1 MDVEL
6 TSQIT
11 KAINEQLP
19 AQVGQVLKI
28 RLAKAEKDA
37 ADLVTLRES
46 FDAMKAEVISL
57 LKQVSDEKE
66 ITRREQSCEQ
76 ARKEIDAKLLKLEIH
91 ELKVAQA
98 DIRVKDMKEVVG
110 MVFANNKF
118 KYYESGSTS
127 VPSGPHGVQSVS
139 TYKSADG
146 EG

>member
-6 TSQIT
+6 MSQIT

-19 AQVGQVLKI
+19 AQVGQVLKT

-46 FDAMKAEVISL
+46 FDAMKAERDSL
-57 LKQVSDEKE
+57 LKRVADEKE
-66 ITRREQSCEQ
+66 LLLRQKAIEV
-76 ARKEIDAKLLKLEIH
+76 AAKEVDAKLLKLEIH

-127 VPSGPHGVQSVS
+127 VPSGPHGVQSVG
-139 TYKSADG
+139 TYRSVDG